1 MTQLNIA
8 LATMGAVAV
17 CIALLSALIKR
28 NPISEP
34 ALAVLIGLSVGP
46 YGLGWLD
53 LDQWGD
59 RFTILEQASRLTLA
73 IGLMGVALRLERVV
87 LRTMLKP
94 ITLLLTLGMLGMWV
108 LSSLLSGWLLGL
120 SLWAALLLGAV
131 VTPTDPVV
139 ASAIVTGKFAKQHLP
154 LRLRNTLSA
163 ESGAND
169 GLAYAFVMLPVLML
183 GPVPDQAWS
192 RWLIESLLVG
202 IGGAAILGGL
212 IGLIAAKSLAFAE
225 RHDLVVSSS
234 LLGYTVAFSLLTL
247 GFAELLHTDA
257 VFAVFA
263 AGLAFNL
270 SSDRREKHEEENIQE
285 AVAKLFTLPMFVIF
299 GVALPFTEWAALGWP
314 LLALA
319 VLILLL
325 RRLPVLMLLT
335 PTWRNTLNR
344 DDSMFLGWFGPLGI
358 AAIYY
363 AALAHSNLYDPLYW
377 HVASALIFA
386 SIMVHGIS
394 AAPLSRLYARRS
406 RAAPLHS
413 AGLDRQ
419 EQSSD

>member
-183 GPVPDQAWS
+183 GPVPDQP
-192 RWLIESLLVG
+192 G
-202 IGGAAILGGL
+202 
-212 IGLIAAKSLAFAE
+212 
-225 RHDLVVSSS
+225 H
-234 LLGYTVAFSLLTL
+234 
-247 GFAELLHTDA
+247 
-257 VFAVFA
+257 
-263 AGLAFNL
+263 AG
-270 SSDRREKHEEENIQE
+270 
-285 AVAKLFTLPMFVIF
+285 
-299 GVALPFTEWAALGWP
+299 
-314 LLALA
+314 
-319 VLILLL
+319 
-325 RRLPVLMLLT
+325 
-335 PTWRNTLNR
+335 
-344 DDSMFLGWFGPLGI
+344 
-358 AAIYY
+358 
-363 AALAHSNLYDPLYW
+363 
-377 HVASALIFA
+377 
-386 SIMVHGIS
+386 
-394 AAPLSRLYARRS
+394 
-406 RAAPLHS
+406 
-413 AGLDRQ
+413 
-419 EQSSD
+419 